1 MQACVNNIYPA
12 CPKALTILLSILPV
26 SWLLNDLQHLA
37 MALLRQLGN
46 LRKLIYVKMWKTR
59 LRSKLDTRLLH
70 QPSMWRNHTVS
81 LPITKIVYND
91 SRLSFDNIPP
101 PKGAVNSMLELR
113 GVCTNSHLLI
123 QLSFL
128 WLVFLWPFN
137 YYINIILTTGYHLK

>member
-101 PKGAVNSMLELR
+101 ATQYLNFVAYVP
-113 GVCTNSHLLI
+113 
-123 QLSFL
+123 
-128 WLVFLWPFN
+128 
-137 YYINIILTTGYHLK
+137 ILTCLYNWVFCGLFFCGPSIITSTSYWPPVTT